1 MRFISLYKIEKL
13 YANHIPL
20 FIKIENRKSKESKE
34 YGMINHAEL
43 LEYNYKNKKLEFLI
57 NKSDSKPWDII
68 LPGHENKLPYNN
80 IYKLDQI
87 LGIIHLCNNNHKLI
101 CSINHKNELIN
112 IRDDINKYYV
122 NYSIEYFRNKDA
134 KYSWLYM
141 F

>member
-1 MRFISLYKIEKL
+1 MLYQIERL
-13 YANHIPL
+13 YANHFPL
-20 FIKIENRKSKESKE
+20 FLQIENRKSKESND
-34 YGMINHAEL
+34 YGIINHAEL
-43 LEYNYKNKKLEFLI
+43 LEYNYKNKKLEFVF

-101 CSINHKNELIN
+101 CSIDHKNELTN
-112 IRDDINKYYV
+112 IRQDINKYYI
-122 NYSIEYFRNKDA
+122 NYSIEYLKNENA

-141 F
+141 FSKC